1 MVFSFLLYLSHPR
14 DTLNVARTRQY
25 VNIKFCI
32 CATFFVLYRLYYCI
46 NAIIID
52 SKKGG
57 VYMNNAGDIIK
68 ERRKKKGLSVQKL
81 SEMTGLARSTIYRL
95 ENGEI
100 QNLNLKNAAKL
111 LDPLDLSADELID
124 ENDLDTNDRATY
136 KQMLLDD
143 SIKNRLNVIFG
154 TSDLVHVVSGNP
166 RTDKSYIIYDDWL
179 KNNNTFIESTESNQ
193 TQIFK
198 YCEKLNNEGLEKLLE
213 RAEELIKM
221 GYVKEGEQD
230 DD

>member
-1 MVFSFLLYLSHPR
+1 
-14 DTLNVARTRQY
+14 
-25 VNIKFCI
+25 
-32 CATFFVLYRLYYCI
+32 
-46 NAIIID
+46 
-52 SKKGG
+52 
-57 VYMNNAGDIIK
+57 MNNAGDIIK

-124 ENDLDTNDRATY
+124 ENELDTNDRATY

-154 TSDLVHVVSGNP
+154 KSDLVHVVSGNP

-179 KNNNTFIESTESNQ
+179 KNNNTFIESTESDQ

>member
-1 MVFSFLLYLSHPR
+1 
-14 DTLNVARTRQY
+14 
-25 VNIKFCI
+25 
-32 CATFFVLYRLYYCI
+32 
-46 NAIIID
+46 
-52 SKKGG
+52 
-57 VYMNNAGDIIK
+57 MNNAGDIIK

-111 LDPLDLSADELID
+111 LDPLDMSADELID
-124 ENDLDTNDRATY
+124 ENDLDTDDRATF

-143 SIKNRLNVIFG
+143 NIKKRMNVFFG
-154 TSDLVHVVSGNP
+154 KSDLVRVVSANSG
-166 RTDKSYIIYDDWL
+166 TGKSHALHD
-179 KNNNTFIESTESNQ
+179 FIVNEDYSVLESSRNQ
-193 TQIFK
+193 AKLYK
-198 YCEKLNNEGLEKLLE
+198 YCDKLNDEGLAKLLE

>member
-1 MVFSFLLYLSHPR
+1 
-14 DTLNVARTRQY
+14 
-25 VNIKFCI
+25 
-32 CATFFVLYRLYYCI
+32 
-46 NAIIID
+46 
-52 SKKGG
+52 
-57 VYMNNAGDIIK
+57 MNNAGDIIK

-111 LDPLDLSADELID
+111 LDPLDMSADELID
-124 ENDLDTNDRATY
+124 ENDLDTDDRATF

-143 SIKNRLNVIFG
+143 RIKKRMNTFFG
-154 TSDLVHVVSGNP
+154 ESDLVRVISANHGTGKSHVLHDFIVNEDYFVLES
-166 RTDKSYIIYDDWL
+166 S
-179 KNNNTFIESTESNQ
+179 KNQ
-193 TQIFK
+193 AKLYK
-198 YCEKLNNEGLEKLLE
+198 YCDKLNNEGLEKLLE

>member
-1 MVFSFLLYLSHPR
+1 
-14 DTLNVARTRQY
+14 
-25 VNIKFCI
+25 
-32 CATFFVLYRLYYCI
+32 
-46 NAIIID
+46 
-52 SKKGG
+52 
-57 VYMNNAGDIIK
+57 MNNAGDIIK

>member
-1 MVFSFLLYLSHPR
+1 
-14 DTLNVARTRQY
+14 
-25 VNIKFCI
+25 
-32 CATFFVLYRLYYCI
+32 
-46 NAIIID
+46 
-52 SKKGG
+52 
-57 VYMNNAGDIIK
+57 MNNAGDIIR

-124 ENDLDTNDRATY
+124 ENDLDTDDRATY
-136 KQMLLDD
+136 KQMLLND
-143 SIKNRLNVIFG
+143 SIKNKLNTFFG
-154 TSDLVHVVSGNP
+154 ESDLVRIVSGNAG
-166 RTDKSYIIYDDWL
+166 TGKSHIMHDVWL

-221 GYVKEGEQD
+221 GYVKEGDVD